1 MFKYTL
7 LGVFFSS
14 LIGSLIML
22 DKEHVINRILTG
34 KILQYLSRIS
44 CSIYVLHILV

>member
-1 MFKYTL
+1 MFKDTL
-7 LGVFFSS
+7 LGLFFSS

-34 KILQYLSRIS
+34 KTLQYLGRFS
-44 CSIYVLHILV
+44 CGIYVWHILV